1 MRRDLKAAEDR
12 AADVEVLE
20 SGAVFRQEERADIE
34 ISGDVARGVIVGEAD
49 EVAVVAAD
57 GVLNAIVGEIPVG
70 EESCLPGEPVIQ
82 GEETALGGDEILFE
96 VVVPIETVRS
106 EHPPELDLKA
116 FVEVDVQVTVEQ
128 VPRAVDA
135 SLERDFVFEEVG

>member
-1 MRRDLKAAEDR
+1 M
-12 AADVEVLE
+12 
-20 SGAVFRQEERADIE
+20 
-34 ISGDVARGVIVGEAD
+34 
-49 EVAVVAAD
+49 AVVAAD